1 MTEPNAAIT
10 PYRRHRLTTYST
22 IDSTTLTTSDVAN
35 GTYTVVFFPR
45 YKKSP
50 GSRPKGTCIR
60 PSSITTTPATTSAI
74 PKNTRSL
81 PSSIDLILPHINPR
95 GRLCLNVYREFFREM
110 LGVGVAPGRFHRLSQ
125 RSVVGGLQMNACSAT
140 AAPGTF
146 YRYEH
151 IRIILRE
158 VVLLLR

>member
-1 MTEPNAAIT
+1 MNESNAAIT
-10 PYRRHRLTTYST
+10 PYRRHRLTTYRT
-22 IDSTTLTTSDVAN
+22 INSTTLTSNDVAN
-35 GTYTVVFFPR
+35 EKYPVVFFPR

-50 GSRPKGTCIR
+50 GSRPKGRCIR
-60 PSSITTTPATTSAI
+60 PSSITTPPATTSAI
-74 PKNTRSL
+74 PRNIRSL

-95 GRLCLNVYREFFREM
+95 GRLCLNVYREFFGEM
-110 LGVGVAPGRFHRLSQ
+110 LGSGVAPGRFDRLSQ
-125 RSVVGGLQMNACSAT
+125 RSFVGGLQMNACRAT